1 MTAGAE
7 GKAGVKDQLDPVG
20 VVLLPRGH
28 HSQTAADLHGVVVF
42 APAVLP
48 VLLLHALGLHGVGDV
63 CSFHAGGNEGQ
74 RFHGG
79 SARLQIHM
87 DDNGI
92 AGPVQQLLFD
102 QVHMGDLGHLLLDVA
117 VVFDIDA
124 ALGDHG
130 SNGFGVVSV
139 GLGHGQADIS
149 PFHNAVSFYFAS
161 SPSPSLLA
169 QCHLPQSGRPWQS
182 MQKFAVLPR
191 ALPLGELDA
200 KRPERAHVLYNSIVP
215 DSAVGCK
222 PLGKMYVKRK
232 EFSTQRRLL
241 RGKTKNYRLK
251 NCQMRTF
258 DAF

>member
-1 MTAGAE
+1 MAAGAE
-7 GKAGVKDQLDPVG
+7 GKARVKDQLHPVS

-28 HSQTAADLHGVVVF
+28 HRQTFADFQGVIIL

-74 RFHGG
+74 RLHGG

-92 AGPVQQLLFD
+92 AGLVQQLLLD
-102 QVHMGDLGHLLLDVA
+102 QIHMGDLGHLLLDVA

-130 SNGFGVVSV
+130 GNGFGVVGI

-169 QCHLPQSGRPWQS
+169 QCHLPQSGRLWQS
-182 MQKFAVLPR
+182 MQSLRFCQGLSLWESWTR
-191 ALPLGELDA
+191 SG
-200 KRPERAHVLYNSIVP
+200 
-215 DSAVGCK
+215 
-222 PLGKMYVKRK
+222 
-232 EFSTQRRLL
+232 L
-241 RGKTKNYRLK
+241 RGR
-251 NCQMRTF
+251 MF
-258 DAF
+258 FIIV